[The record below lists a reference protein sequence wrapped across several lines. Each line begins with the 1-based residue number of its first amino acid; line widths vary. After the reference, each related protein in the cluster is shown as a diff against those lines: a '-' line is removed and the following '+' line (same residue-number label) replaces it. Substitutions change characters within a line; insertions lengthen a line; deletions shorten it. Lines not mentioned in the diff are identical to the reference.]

1 MINLK
6 LRDKMFAIISNS
18 HENVDVFF
26 AIYSKEKE
34 FRNLNMS

>member
-18 HENVDVFF
+18 HENVNWCFLHET
-26 AIYSKEKE
+26 IYNEV
-34 FRNLNMS
+34 